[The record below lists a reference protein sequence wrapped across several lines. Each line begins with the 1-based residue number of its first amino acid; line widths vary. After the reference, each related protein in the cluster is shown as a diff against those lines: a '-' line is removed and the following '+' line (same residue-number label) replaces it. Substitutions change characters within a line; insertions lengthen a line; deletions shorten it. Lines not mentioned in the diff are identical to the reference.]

1 MSFYH
6 CLDQIIQEAISPAI
20 GGVEQTRDIKS
31 QLNTAVK
38 GVDDQQSKLQ
48 SSQKA
53 QEDRKREEQLKKDL
67 ERRRAPIEKERQK
80 NMAELETAQEKIGDA
95 TEINTTAVD
104 EIAKAIEGLNKA
116 QDELARIS

>member
-6 CLDQIIQEAISPAI
+6 CLDQIIQEAISPTI